1 VFGDC
6 LVFGRVP
13 VPYHLPCEDA
23 FQRRGAEE
31 RDKESTVASFLY
43 RGKDANQCTK
53 ERHKTCYGRKLVS
66 ALGLVFG
73 DLAMANTCG
82 EKTANVLKILYMRK

>member
-1 VFGDC
+1 MFGDR
-6 LVFGRVP
+6 LVFGKVP
-13 VPYHLPCEDA
+13 VTYHLPCNGA
-23 FQRRGAEE
+23 FQRGGAEV
-31 RDKESTVASFLY
+31 RDKESIVASFLY

-73 DLAMANTCG
+73 DFT
-82 EKTANVLKILYMRK
+82 